1 VSATHP
7 NPSGLSAAHRIEAR
21 DLAVRAAILGRQRNL
36 SLRYTQ
42 DWKDRW
48 QGIREDL
55 KAYKGECPQTA
66 DCSAFYTW
74 CIWNGLDHFGCKD
87 IVNGADWKAGYTGTM
102 SEKGLRITNGH
113 LLRADCVL
121 YGDPYGRTGHVAIY
135 VGGGKVISFG
145 GEPGPRLLDWNYRP
159 VTMVRRHI

>member
-1 VSATHP
+1 MSATHV

-21 DLAVRAAILGRQRNL
+21 DLAVRAAVLGRQREASL
-36 SLRYTQ
+36 SYTQ
-42 DWKDRW
+42 DWKQRW
-48 QGIREDL
+48 EGINGDL
-55 KAYKGECPQTA
+55 KAWRGETPRHA

-74 CIWNGLDHFGCKD
+74 CIWNGLDHFGVKD
-87 IVNGADWKAGYTGTM
+87 IVNKASWKAGYTGTM
-102 SEKGLRITNGH
+102 SQTGHRVTNGH

-121 YGDPYGRTGHVAIY
+121 YGDPFGRTGHVAIY